1 MTSVATV
8 AGHFPLILASGP
20 GAGSRNSIGTVL
32 VTGMTIG
39 TFFTLFVVPSIYVLI
54 ARNHSADR
62 QLISETTTNSE
73 LEHAAGVASIRGDVL
88 FATPREAIANP
99 RTSDN
104 E

>member
-1 MTSVATV
+1 
-8 AGHFPLILASGP
+8 
-20 GAGSRNSIGTVL
+20 VL

-39 TFFTLFVVPSIYVLI
+39 TFFTLFVVPSIYMLI

-62 QLISETTTNSE
+62 RTAQETTANSE

-88 FATPREAIANP
+88 LAAPRESIVT
-99 RTSDN
+99 RGTSND